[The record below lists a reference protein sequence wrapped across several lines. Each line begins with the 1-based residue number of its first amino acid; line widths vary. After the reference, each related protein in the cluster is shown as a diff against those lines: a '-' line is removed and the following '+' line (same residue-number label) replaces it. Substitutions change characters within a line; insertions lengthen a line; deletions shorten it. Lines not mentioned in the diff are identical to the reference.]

1 MCIEVFQ
8 FFSGLH
14 FIRKKEEKMEGS
26 YTIHTLKRV
35 DIHLMNSGCDFV
47 ERFAC
52 LRNAEGQVM
61 KERSAYPLLYDVIPI
76 FPC

>member
-1 MCIEVFQ
+1 
-8 FFSGLH
+8 
-14 FIRKKEEKMEGS
+14 MEGS

-35 DIHLMNSGCDFV
+35 DIHLMNSRCNFA

-52 LRNAEGQVM
+52 LRNAEGQAM
-61 KERSAYPLLYDVIPI
+61 KERSAYPLLYDVSPI